1 MNLNANRTRLERLT
15 KDLLLKW
22 DLTKSY
28 WKDAR
33 SDEFERR
40 YLREL
45 EAQVDGATAVIEKL
59 NELLTKVRRD
69 CE

>member
-15 KDLLLKW
+15 KDLLLEW

-33 SDEFERR
+33 SQGFEHR

-45 EAQVDGATAVIEKL
+45 AAQVDRASAVIGKL
-59 NELLTKVRRD
+59 DELLTKVRRD